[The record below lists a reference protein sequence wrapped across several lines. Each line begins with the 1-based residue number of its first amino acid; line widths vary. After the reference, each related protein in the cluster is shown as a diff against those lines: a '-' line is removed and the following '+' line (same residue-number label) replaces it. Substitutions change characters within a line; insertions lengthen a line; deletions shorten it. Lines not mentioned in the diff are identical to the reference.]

1 MNIPTQ
7 TNYMTSFPKRNNITG
22 APNKVFKFD
31 NFLGCLTSGIRAN
44 TIAAIGTINPKSLCL
59 QYLFAPQIHY
69 DLSGGPIA
77 FIGNSSNKKREFS
90 MIKVNIESIHAFVYI
105 KDKATWTNNLTH
117 GDDIRADKLTNTV
130 WKDFEGPIVGT
141 LILNF
146 LIAYFGQ
153 DLPHEDLS
161 DERSSGP
168 RPLPSPANQAPPPP
182 LGPHPSPSLQCCCP
196 PLPPSCAEPH
206 PPHLVPLSLD
216 THPPHS
222 CQEFCE
228 PPHPPPLYPRW
239 QQQH

>member
-1 MNIPTQ
+1 
-7 TNYMTSFPKRNNITG
+7 MTSFPKRNNITG

-146 LIAYFGQ
+146 FIAYFGQ

-161 DERSSGP
+161 DEDIMAKLVRLGSGYE
-168 RPLPSPANQAPPPP
+168 LWANTAKAAVDYVDNILTVIDEIKAPELIKQFFDPTRNDK
-182 LGPHPSPSLQCCCP
+182 SLQLAMANG
-196 PLPPSCAEPH
+196 PLES
-206 PPHLVPLSLD
+206 
-216 THPPHS
+216 
-222 CQEFCE
+222 
-228 PPHPPPLYPRW
+228 
-239 QQQH
+239 